1 MQNASVWCGL
11 QRRLAR
17 TEVNANDL
25 ALRVLVGWESIST
38 AVGTTTFR
46 WWPTHI
52 YCPNSCPCTDIEAM
66 LWILNRRKV
75 ELAGIGQAQH
85 VVLQIQSIRFAL
97 QVVRTVLAKK
107 LAA

>member
-1 MQNASVWCGL
+1 
-11 QRRLAR
+11 
-17 TEVNANDL
+17 
-25 ALRVLVGWESIST
+25 
-38 AVGTTTFR
+38 
-46 WWPTHI
+46 
-52 YCPNSCPCTDIEAM
+52 M

-107 LAA
+107 ISRVTGLTSSFGKMYLPSL